1 MRIRTTIQLALGTV
15 LVLHIFTA
23 VMGHAG
29 LEKSQNDLAIYEGV
43 NSDTLRVLAI
53 DKGIAELQRSVSTYM
68 LNGHKSSA
76 ERVRELLEQ
85 IRYEIRYANEQTEQ
99 AEVREQ
105 LDAMNLR
112 ISSFESNFE
121 KVVVDRESRERL
133 VHDQM
138 FPTKDLILEII
149 EGASSASRA
158 VLAPVQEHVYLAENS
173 ALRYFENPG
182 RAMVDEAIFQIQ
194 SAERLIEDAGSPG
207 GEPQTV
213 HQYLVEYER
222 TFLQAVQATQ
232 GYMHLVHVVLAGE
245 TSELLYQSAQIRTGS
260 LERRD
265 AIKIEMAAGAK
276 RFQAWSDM
284 VAVLTVLA
292 GLLTAGLMTRSVLV
306 PILNLTGTF
315 HQLAEGKNDAEIEYS
330 DRSNE
335 IGMMAKA
342 AEVFRLKNHET
353 EELLQHSQSMAS
365 DLERRNSEMTQFVYT
380 VSHDLKAPLVTIHGF
395 AGALKCAIEE
405 GDLARAEGMVNRID
419 NASIRMSQTVED
431 LLELSR
437 IGMVVNEPVEFK
449 FGDACDAVIHDLSG
463 LRLKSDAK
471 IQVSDEDSVVFGDEL
486 RIRQV
491 LQNLIQNAMVYGR
504 RDGNPP
510 EIEISLTEIDGQS
523 VICVADHGHGIDK
536 AFQEKVFGIF
546 QRLSTETQGTGVGLA
561 IVRKI
566 AVAHGGKAWVESR
579 DGEGAAFYVSIP
591 QKIATAN
598 TNGVNHSGEAA

>member
-15 LVLHIFTA
+15 LILHIFTA

-76 ERVRELLEQ
+76 ERVRDLLKHV
-85 IRYEIRYANEQTEQ
+85 RNEIRFANDQTEQ

-105 LDAMNLR
+105 LDAMNLL

-121 KVVVDRESRERL
+121 KVVVDREARERL
-133 VHDQM
+133 VHEEM
-138 FPTKDLILEII
+138 FPTKQLIIQII
-149 EGASSASRA
+149 DNSSPASSAIL
-158 VLAPVQEHVYLAENS
+158 VPVQRHVYLAENS
-173 ALRYFENPG
+173 ALKYFENPS
-182 RAMVDEAIFQIQ
+182 RAMVDEAIYQIQ
-194 SAERLIEDAGSPG
+194 SAEELIESSGSSSE
-207 GEPQTV
+207 EPLAV
-213 HQYLVEYER
+213 YRYLLQYER
-222 TFLQAVQATQ
+222 TFLRAVQATQ

-245 TSELLYQSAQIRTGS
+245 TSELLYQSAQIRSGS

-265 AIKIEMAAGAK
+265 AIKVAMAAGAK

-306 PILNLTGTF
+306 PILNLTHTF

-353 EELLQHSQSMAS
+353 EELLEHSQSMAS

-380 VSHDLKAPLVTIHGF
+380 VSHDLKSPLVTMHGF
-395 AGALKCAIEE
+395 AGALKSAIAD
-405 GDLARAEGMVNRID
+405 GDLANAEGMVDRIHS
-419 NASIRMSQTVED
+419 ASLRMSQTVED

-449 FGDACDAVIHDLSG
+449 FGDACDAVVQDLSG
-463 LRLKSDAK
+463 LRLKTDAK
-471 IQVSDEDSVVFGDEL
+471 IQVSGKDSMVFGDEL

-510 EIEISLTEIDGQS
+510 EIDISLEQADGQS
-523 VICVADHGHGIDK
+523 VIRVADHGHGIDK

-591 QKIATAN
+591 QKIATAD

>member
-1 MRIRTTIQLALGTV
+1 MRIKTTIRLALGTV

-23 VMGHAG
+23 VMGHIG

-43 NSDTLRVLAI
+43 NSDTIRVLAI

-68 LNGHKSSA
+68 LSGHKSSA

-85 IRYEIRYANEQTEQ
+85 VRNEIRLANEQTEQ
-99 AEVREQ
+99 AGVREQ

-149 EGASSASRA
+149 EDSPLASRTI
-158 VLAPVQEHVYLAENS
+158 LEQVQEHVYLAENA
-173 ALRYFENPG
+173 ALRYFETPE
-182 RAMVDEAIFQIQ
+182 RAMIDEAIFQIQ
-194 SAERLIEDAGSPG
+194 SAEEVIADAGSPG
-207 GEPQTV
+207 SEPHDV
-213 HQYLVEYER
+213 HKHLIEYKQ
-222 TFLQAVQATQ
+222 TFLEAVQATQ

-245 TSELLYQSAQIRTGS
+245 TSELLYQSAQIRKGS

-265 AIKIEMAAGAK
+265 AIKIEMEAGAK
-276 RFQAWSDM
+276 RFQAWSDL
-284 VAVLTVLA
+284 VAGLTVLA

-315 HQLAEGKNDAEIEYS
+315 HQLAKGKNDAEIEYS
-330 DRSNE
+330 HRRDE
-335 IGMMAKA
+335 IGKLAKA
-342 AEVFRLKNHET
+342 AEVFRIKNLET
-353 EELLQHSQSMAS
+353 EELLQSSQTLAT

-380 VSHDLKAPLVTIHGF
+380 VSHDLKSPLVTIHGF
-395 AGALKCAIEE
+395 AGALKNAISE
-405 GDLARAEGMVNRID
+405 GDTAHAEGMVDRIH
-419 NASIRMSQTVED
+419 NASKRMSQTVED

-437 IGMVVNEPVEFK
+437 IGMVVNESIEFV
-449 FGDACDAVIHDLSG
+449 FGDACEAVIQDLSG
-463 LRLKSDAK
+463 LKADTDAQ
-471 IQVSDEDSVVFGDEL
+471 IEVSGADSKLFGDEL

-504 RDGNPP
+504 CDGKPP
-510 EIEISLTEIDGQS
+510 EIEISLEQVDDQS
-523 VICVADHGHGIDK
+523 VICVADHGKGIDE

-546 QRLSTETQGTGVGLA
+546 QRLETDTQGTGVGLA

-566 AVAHGGKAWVESR
+566 AAAHGGKAWVESR
-579 DGEGAAFYVSIP
+579 NGQGAAFYVTIP
-591 QKIATAN
+591 QNQEVSSAN
-598 TNGVNHSGEAA
+598 EVSHSGEAA